1 MSYIP
6 IRMRFRH
13 HPSPLSPPFPRSP
26 PPFLEDL
33 ITLPLEWEYEEI
45 DDQV

>member
-1 MSYIP
+1 MSYMSYIP
-6 IRMRFRH
+6 IRMRFH
-13 HPSPLSPPFPRSP
+13 NSPSPFPRSP